1 MENRKTIFLWGG
13 GKIKIES
20 KRNTKP
26 NKRYIKK
33 NQTIAQKRKK
43 QRNIHMLQEKKKQI
57 HQIVIKIEKYLK
69 RTFKETVLRDF
80 RLWFC
85 QYMVHQM

>member
-33 NQTIAQKRKK
+33 NQTIAQKG
-43 QRNIHMLQEKKKQI
+43 RNKEISICYKKKRKRY
-57 HQIVIKIEKYLK
+57 IKLLLK
-69 RTFKETVLRDF
+69 
-80 RLWFC
+80 
-85 QYMVHQM
+85 